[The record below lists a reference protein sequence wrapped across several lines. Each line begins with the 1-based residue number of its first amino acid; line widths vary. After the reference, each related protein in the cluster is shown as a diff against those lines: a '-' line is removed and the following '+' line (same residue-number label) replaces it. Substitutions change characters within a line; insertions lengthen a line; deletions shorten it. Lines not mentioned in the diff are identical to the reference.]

1 MLAHETFQIPMDI
14 GRMPENERN
23 ASEASKARREAPK
36 ARGRRSK
43 AVPGRMPENERN
55 VSEASKAREARQT
68 VFI

>member
-1 MLAHETFQIPMDI
+1 
-14 GRMPENERN
+14 MPENERN
-23 ASEASKARREAPK
+23 VSEASKARREAPK

-55 VSEASKAREARQT
+55 AGEAPKASKARQT

>member
-1 MLAHETFQIPMDI
+1 
-14 GRMPENERN
+14 MPENERN

-55 VSEASKAREARQT
+55 ASEASKAREARQT